1 MSLASGTVPPWL
13 FVHSFSCA
21 VLFLSRQQSGF
32 VGLKN
37 GGATC
42 YMNAVFQQL
51 FMQPSIRA
59 LVLGAKEAPPEDRK
73 DSVFFHLQV
82 CPGLAVCERMIT
94 SAGQRLC
101 LSHSG
106 NILSLRPVLHATGL
120 LSIPMI
126 RIQHNCHVDTLLCN
140 SCNAEYIW
148 PPSTEPQALLCAAR
162 LLDVLQGL

>member
-1 MSLASGTVPPWL
+1 MSLASSTDLWWL
-13 FVHSFSCA
+13 LAHSSLCA
-21 VLFLSRQQSGF
+21 LLLLSRQQSGF

-82 CPGLAVCERMIT
+82 CPCCAIHARM
-94 SAGQRLC
+94 L
-101 LSHSG
+101 
-106 NILSLRPVLHATGL
+106 
-120 LSIPMI
+120 
-126 RIQHNCHVDTLLCN
+126 
-140 SCNAEYIW
+140 
-148 PPSTEPQALLCAAR
+148 
-162 LLDVLQGL
+162 